1 MILDDSASALDLATD
16 AALRKALRESQESPL
31 VFIVSQRAASLM
43 QADRII
49 VLEDGRAVGIGTHA
63 ELLNT
68 CPLYREIYDSQFPKE
83 AV

>member
-1 MILDDSASALDLATD
+1 
-16 AALRKALRESQESPL
+16 
-31 VFIVSQRAASLM
+31 M